1 MKAVIYHADSAV
13 AKNYPPDTY
22 KNLFA
27 LLKSNLKKFNIPLI
41 HLTLNGHEGWG
52 DENFFYDRDPNDIV
66 YNREDLFLNFLK
78 NSNDDVYW
86 FLEPDH
92 KLITVFPELSTDLAL
107 LIRNDSTPITPS
119 WRLARKTAIPFFEEL
134 LDIFILNRN
143 WNGDS
148 VVFYKMWEKIGSP
161 LNPGII
167 KYKDLLI
174 ELRSYKQYSTRKS
187 QYSQQFKGLHKFEL
201 LSQGNK

>member
-1 MKAVIYHADSAV
+1 MKAVVYHADSTI
-13 AKNYPPDTY
+13 AKSYPQNTY
-22 KNLFA
+22 KNLFT

-41 HLTLNGHEGWG
+41 HLTINGYEGWG

-78 NSNDDVYW
+78 NANDDVYW

-92 KLITVFPELSTDLAL
+92 KLITMFPELNTDLAL

-134 LDIFILNRN
+134 LDTFVVNRN

-148 VVFYKMWEKIGSP
+148 VAFCKMWERIGSP
-161 LNPGII
+161 LNPGIV

-187 QYSQQFKGLHKFEL
+187 QYSQQFKDLHKLEL
-201 LSQGNK
+201 LNQGNK